1 MTASIAEDWGLSFS
15 DQVFLADLP
24 GDMRLEV
31 ALQISHLLR
40 TGRFIEDWSDLAG
53 VPCGQPNRTTGRSSN
68 QFVRRPQSRRYR
80 IRVGEYLGFSRPEQ
94 RDLTD
99 FDAWLM
105 TDVVQRGGSVSKMTD
120 LGGRWFLDRKLVSPS
135 EQAVGRIVRVA
146 NCNHNRFGLQSSRF
160 LDRINCDYRGCKT
173 ELIANETTLIATR
186 LQSSGSNHI
195 ICE

>member
-1 MTASIAEDWGLSFS
+1 MTESIAEDWGLSFS
-15 DQVFLADLP
+15 DLVFLADLP
-24 GDMRLEV
+24 GDMQLEV

-53 VPCGQPNRTTGRSSN
+53 DVVSYVARQIERPADRPTSL
-68 QFVRRPQSRRYR
+68 FDDRRSRRYR

-94 RDLTD
+94 KDLTD

-135 EQAVGRIVRVA
+135 EQAVGRIVRSA
-146 NCNHNRFGLQSSRF
+146 R
-160 LDRINCDYRGCKT
+160 
-173 ELIANETTLIATR
+173 
-186 LQSSGSNHI
+186 
-195 ICE
+195 